1 MNILNLSRRLKIT
14 ILAST
19 DAILALLS
27 WVIIGPPLASFF
39 NTGKLE
45 TLLYSISSNLMGFLA
60 PMIMTIIFFHLNDMY
75 RSISRFYEPSKHIF
89 TNLAGGFIFGI

>member
-27 WVIIGPPLASFF
+27 WVIIGPPLASFL

-45 TLLYSISSNLMGFLA
+45 TLLYSISLNL
-60 PMIMTIIFFHLNDMY
+60 
-75 RSISRFYEPSKHIF
+75 
-89 TNLAGGFIFGI
+89 